1 MALFE
6 FTDADELGKVI
17 SVDSASVVVQIS
29 DLQRLQNL
37 QVNRLVVLESHKA
50 GQSLIGVVNKI
61 TRRAIDEPD
70 GFDLD
75 TVTSS
80 ELTLSRVTL
89 IGTLLDR
96 SGIEENVFRRTLET
110 VPDIDARCFPLEG
123 ERLSAF
129 MRVISSSK
137 DDTTSLN
144 IGTYTLDDSADAYI
158 NGNKFFQRHSVI
170 VGSTGSGKSWTTT
183 RIIEQM
189 ATLRNPNAVVL
200 DIHGEYANLTHKS
213 IRHFKIAGPGDLDR
227 ARSLEEGV
235 LFLPY
240 WLLGYEALTIIFVD
254 RSDQNAPNQAM
265 LISRSVTDA
274 KKTYLSER
282 SLDDVLKYFTV
293 DSPVPYSLDA
303 VVAQLEALD
312 SEMVPGA
319 KPGTEKQ
326 GEFHGR
332 LSRLIVRLRNKISDR
347 RYGFLFSPPAS
358 TLEYDWLPRF
368 ASLLVGGSL
377 THKGQ
382 DGGIKIVDF
391 SDVPSD
397 VLPLI
402 VSLIARVIFEVQQWS
417 SHDRRH
423 PVALLCD
430 EAHTYISER
439 ESSGSPDSAAQT
451 FEKIAKEGRKYGV
464 GLVVIS
470 QRPSEVNRT
479 VLSQCNNFVAMR
491 LTNSEDQGVIRRLM
505 PDSLGAFADLLPV
518 LDVGE
523 ALVVGDASLLPSRV
537 RIAPPSQVPTGGTLP
552 FWDRWGSE
560 SDTSQIAEAVESW
573 RRQMQP

>member
-1 MALFE
+1 MPLFQ
-6 FTDADELGKVI
+6 FTDEDELGKVI

-61 TRRAIDEPD
+61 TRRAMDEAD
-70 GFDLD
+70 TLDLD
-75 TVTSS
+75 TNL

-96 SGIEENVFRRTLET
+96 VGQEENVFRRTLET

-123 ERLSAF
+123 DRLSSF
-129 MRVISSSK
+129 MRVVSSARG
-137 DDTTSLN
+137 DETSLN
-144 IGTYTLDDSADAYI
+144 IGTYTLDDSATAYI

-189 ATLRNPNAVVL
+189 ALLKNPNAVVL
-200 DIHGEYANLTHKS
+200 DIHGEYASLNHRS
-213 IRHFKIAGPGDLDR
+213 IRHYKVAGPGDLDQTK
-227 ARSLEEGV
+227 SLDEGV

-240 WLLGYEALTIIFVD
+240 WLLGYETLTTIFVD

-274 KKTYLSER
+274 KKTYLMEHD
-282 SLDDVLKYFTV
+282 LADVLKFFTV
-293 DSPVPYSLDA
+293 DSPVPYSIAA
-303 VVAQLEALD
+303 VVAALESLD
-312 SEMVPGA
+312 TEMVAGA
-319 KPGTEKQ
+319 RPGTEKQ
-326 GEFHGR
+326 GEFHGK
-332 LSRLIVRLRNKISDR
+332 LSRLIVRLQNKISDR
-347 RYGFLFSPPAS
+347 RYGFLFTPPPS
-358 TLEYDWLPRF
+358 TLEYNWLPQL
-368 ASLLVGGSL
+368 ANLLVGGSL
-377 THKGQ
+377 SHSDGA
-382 DGGIKIVDF
+382 GGIKIVDF

-417 SHDRRH
+417 LFEHRH
-423 PVALLCD
+423 PIALLCD

-439 ESSGSPDSAAQT
+439 EGSGGLDIAAQT
-451 FEKIAKEGRKYGV
+451 FERIAKEGRKYGV
-464 GLVVIS
+464 GLLVIS

-491 LTNSEDQGVIRRLM
+491 LTNSEDQAVIRRLL
-505 PDSLGAFADLLPV
+505 PDSLGGFADLLPV

-537 RIAPPSQVPTGGTLP
+537 RVAPPQQAPTGGTLP
-552 FWDRWGSE
+552 FWDRWTEAADPSLLP
-560 SDTSQIAEAVESW
+560 DAVEAW
-573 RRQMQP
+573 RRQMQQ